1 MPNIPAMNEVWTPWG
16 DAMIAI
22 VTENAPD
29 EEVQTLMDQAVEQIS
44 ANIQQAQS

>member
-1 MPNIPAMNEVWTPWG
+1 
-16 DAMIAI
+16 MIAI

-29 EEVQTLMDQAVEQIS
+29 EEVQTLMDQAVEQIG